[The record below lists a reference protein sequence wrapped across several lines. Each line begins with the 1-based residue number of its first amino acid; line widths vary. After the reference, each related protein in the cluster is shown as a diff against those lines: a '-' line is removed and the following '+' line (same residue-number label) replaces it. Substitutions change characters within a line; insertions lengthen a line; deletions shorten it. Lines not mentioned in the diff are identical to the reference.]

1 MTPTTVSLG
10 ILSIV
15 GVILAVAIAVLLISY
30 LIVPIFKGLAWLIA
44 RLFHFVVGMLKD
56 SVRFIGAL
64 LAIIVFSP
72 LVVINIIIGRWSASS
87 HFGRAIKNELSIAGA
102 CLFRVL
108 LAHPARLF
116 AMDGLVEGLEQRLPE
131 AMAQAPTSEPH
142 GKRAGQ
148 FEGYKIV
155 GSLPTGGS
163 GSKLYIAEPDPIKRA
178 ALERSGFRDVGQVV
192 IKSFS
197 VADGSN
203 LPNIVRESR
212 ALEAAKKL
220 GLVLD
225 HELSPAKFYY
235 VMRYVPGQTLNV
247 VVQQLHG
254 ESDPTMKPPGLD
266 DRHLRLAV
274 GYVADLARSLEEYH
288 AGGLWHKDVKPENI
302 IVESVAGEP
311 RAHLVDFGL
320 VTPLRSAMT
329 LTTHGTEYF
338 RDPELVRLALR
349 GVKVHEVDGAK
360 FDVYAAGAVLYAV
373 IENSFPAHGVL
384 SQVTRRCPEAVKWV
398 IRRAMADYDKRYT
411 SAAQM
416 LADLET
422 VLLAADPF
430 ALKPIDLPSMRGFG
444 SAPSTPAGASGVV
457 ESDSAV
463 GGVAGWRDQ
472 ASARAEAVAFARAE
486 QRSAE
491 MRGDELAA
499 LEAKAAATLI
509 LELKESEWRNK
520 WFEWA
525 KEGGE
530 AEVWCNQTGREFWGV
545 DRAAEACF
553 VWARERAARRGV
565 QMYVCARLMD
575 ERKSPSREADRAAA
589 SPLRPDVP
597 SHTPF
602 SAPRS
607 PRRPDI
613 RVVNWWTGEHVEI
626 PEGPS
631 SIPNQSD
638 GPFGFDASG
647 IRAAAH
653 DIARKS
659 SAMAQDAV
667 AAARGKGFQFDADF
681 GMGAK
686 AREPRVR
693 GDGVRRTAREQID
706 NARARVEARRQRI
719 QSRRASFSAGQTYSN
734 KPNAGAF
741 VGLFIFLAA
750 CVGFAGLIV
759 TKSVGENQSETTVEP
774 SQASGGRTTAT
785 TEAVRDG
792 SIETITFTEKTTR
805 AKTSKKSRSQPA
817 DAAASVAPK
826 SLPEGTTATMLLL
839 SDLPAPLSD
848 ESKKII
854 AAMTDS
860 LRSAGFTLTGDTS
873 DAKIE
878 DRETIE
884 RLAAARV
891 AVSGTEVGSPRFRDG
906 LSSWASEKG
915 IDLVAWLR
923 PQTDGEGKAD
933 LTKPPVTHVVSKAE
947 LAEGTRD
954 IARDAIAVAFK
965 NAAAK

>member
-1 MTPTTVSLG
+1 MDTSTVGIG

-30 LIVPIFKGLAWLIA
+30 LIVPIFKGLAWLVA
-44 RLFHFVVGMLKD
+44 RVFHFIVGMLKD

-64 LAIIVFSP
+64 LAMIVFSP
-72 LVVINIIIGRWSASS
+72 LVVLNIIIGRWSASA

-178 ALERSGFRDVGQVV
+178 ALERSGFRDVNQVV

-254 ESDPTMKPPGLD
+254 ESDPTIKPPGLD
-266 DRHLRLAV
+266 DRHLRLAL

-302 IVESVAGEP
+302 IVETIAGQP

-360 FDVYAAGAVLYAV
+360 FDVYAAGAVLFAV

-416 LADLET
+416 LADLD
-422 VLLAADPF
+422 VVRSAADPF
-430 ALKPIDLPSMRGFG
+430 AVRPIDLPSMRGG
-444 SAPSTPAGASGVV
+444 IVEPMPQPDPMAQTLGGMMGAAGAVG
-457 ESDSAV
+457 AAAAGAGGV
-463 GGVAGWRDQ
+463 GGG
-472 ASARAEAVAFARAE
+472 SYGAVPPPRQDA
-486 QRSAE
+486 
-491 MRGDELAA
+491 
-499 LEAKAAATLI
+499 
-509 LELKESEWRNK
+509 
-520 WFEWA
+520 
-525 KEGGE
+525 
-530 AEVWCNQTGREFWGV
+530 
-545 DRAAEACF
+545 
-553 VWARERAARRGV
+553 
-565 QMYVCARLMD
+565 
-575 ERKSPSREADRAAA
+575 PA
-589 SPLRPDVP
+589 SPK
-597 SHTPF
+597 
-602 SAPRS
+602 
-607 PRRPDI
+607 RRPDI

-631 SIPNQSD
+631 TIPNQGD

-647 IRAAAH
+647 FRAAAE
-653 DIARKS
+653 DFARKS
-659 SAMAQDAV
+659 SAMAQEAM
-667 AAARGKGFQFDADF
+667 AAARNKGFHIDMDF
-681 GMGAK
+681 GLGPK
-686 AREPRVR
+686 AGSPRVR
-693 GDGVRRTAREQID
+693 PDGVRRSAREQID
-706 NARARVEARRQRI
+706 AARARVEARRSRI
-719 QSRRASFSAGQTYSN
+719 QSRRASFAGGHRYSN
-734 KPNAGAF
+734 NPNAGAF
-741 VGLFIFLAA
+741 VGLFIFLGA
-750 CVGFAGLIV
+750 CIGFGSLIV
-759 TKSVGENQSETTVEP
+759 GRALTESDSPAVVRQSIGTTQ
-774 SQASGGRTTAT
+774 SA
-785 TEAVRDG
+785 EAVRDG
-792 SIETITFTEKTTR
+792 SLETITVSE
-805 AKTSKKSRSQPA
+805 ASAPDKSARKARVKP
-817 DAAASVAPK
+817 DAAPAEAFV
-826 SLPEGTTATMLLL
+826 LPEGSTATMLLL
-839 SDLPAPLSD
+839 SDLPAPLSE
-848 ESKKII
+848 ESKKILV
-854 AAMTDS
+854 AMTAS
-860 LRSAGFTLTGDTS
+860 LRAAGFTVTGDTP
-873 DAKIE
+873 DATIE
-878 DRETIE
+878 DRDTID

-891 AVSGTEVGSPRFRDG
+891 AVSGTEIGSPRFRDG
-906 LSSWASEKG
+906 LSSWAAEKE
-915 IDLVAWLR
+915 IDLVVWLR
-923 PQTDGEGKAD
+923 PQTDSAGKAD
-933 LTKPPVTHVVSKAE
+933 PTRPPVTHVVARVN
-947 LAEGTRD
+947 LADQTRD
-954 IARDAIAVAFK
+954 VARDAIAVGLK
-965 NAAAK
+965 NASVQ

>member
-1 MTPTTVSLG
+1 MNPSTVGIG

-44 RLFHFVVGMLKD
+44 RLFHFIVGMLKD

-72 LVVINIIIGRWSASS
+72 LVVINIIIGRWSASA

-302 IVESVAGEP
+302 IVETIAGQP

-384 SQVTRRCPEAVKWV
+384 SQVSRRCPEAVKWV

-416 LADLET
+416 LADLE
-422 VLLAADPF
+422 VVRSASDPF
-430 ALKPIDLPSMRGFG
+430 AVRPIDLPSMRGEIVE
-444 SAPSTPAGASGVV
+444 PTPQPEPLAQTLGGMMGAAGA
-457 ESDSAV
+457 
-463 GGVAGWRDQ
+463 AG
-472 ASARAEAVAFARAE
+472 A
-486 QRSAE
+486 
-491 MRGDELAA
+491 
-499 LEAKAAATLI
+499 
-509 LELKESEWRNK
+509 
-520 WFEWA
+520 
-525 KEGGE
+525 
-530 AEVWCNQTGREFWGV
+530 
-545 DRAAEACF
+545 
-553 VWARERAARRGV
+553 
-565 QMYVCARLMD
+565 
-575 ERKSPSREADRAAA
+575 AAA
-589 SPLRPDVP
+589 SVAGVGGAGGIGGGSFAAVPPPLPRQD
-597 SHTPF
+597 
-602 SAPRS
+602 APAS
-607 PRRPDI
+607 PKRRPDI

-631 SIPNQSD
+631 AIPNQGD

-667 AAARGKGFQFDADF
+667 AAARNKGFNFDMDF

-686 AREPRVR
+686 AGEPRVR
-693 GDGVRRTAREQID
+693 GDGVRRTAREQIE
-706 NARARVEARRQRI
+706 NARARVAARRDRI
-719 QSRRASFSAGQTYSN
+719 KIRRVSFTANARYSN

-741 VGLFIFLAA
+741 VGLAIFLAA
-750 CVGFAGLIV
+750 CVGFAGLIGYKAV
-759 TKSVGENQSETTVEP
+759 RSEP
-774 SQASGGRTTAT
+774 AQIAIDSGRTSGRTT

-792 SIETITFTEKTTR
+792 SIETITYTQKSSP
-805 AKTSKKSRSQPA
+805 AKTSKKSRSKSAETPE
-817 DAAASVAPK
+817 AASTAAVAPK
-826 SLPEGTTATMLLL
+826 LLPEGTTATMLLV
-839 SDLPAPLSD
+839 SDLPSPLSED
-848 ESKKII
+848 AQGLL
-854 AAMTDS
+854 AAMTDA
-860 LRSAGFTLTGDTS
+860 LRSAGFTLTGDTP

-878 DRETIE
+878 DRETID
-884 RLAAARV
+884 RLAAARL

-906 LSSWASEKG
+906 LSGWASEKG
-915 IDLVAWLR
+915 VDLVVWLR
-923 PQTDGEGKAD
+923 PQMDREGKAD
-933 LTKPPVTHVVSKAE
+933 PTKYPVTHVVSKAD
-947 LAEGTRD
+947 LADEPRNV
-954 IARDAIAVAFK
+954 ARDAIAVALK
-965 NAAAK
+965 NASQK

>member
-1 MTPTTVSLG
+1 MDTSTVGIG

-30 LIVPIFKGLAWLIA
+30 LIVPIFKGLAWLVA
-44 RLFHFVVGMLKD
+44 RVFHFIVGMLKD

-64 LAIIVFSP
+64 LAMIVFSP
-72 LVVINIIIGRWSASS
+72 LVVLNIIIGRWSASA

-178 ALERSGFRDVGQVV
+178 ALERSGFRDVNQVV

-254 ESDPTMKPPGLD
+254 ESDPTIKPPGLD
-266 DRHLRLAV
+266 DRHLRLAL

-302 IVESVAGEP
+302 IVETIAGQP

-360 FDVYAAGAVLYAV
+360 FDVYAAGAVLFAV

-416 LADLET
+416 LADLD
-422 VLLAADPF
+422 VVRSAADPF
-430 ALKPIDLPSMRGFG
+430 AVRPIDLPSMRGG
-444 SAPSTPAGASGVV
+444 IVEPMPQPDSMAQTLGGMMGAAGAVG
-457 ESDSAV
+457 AAAAGAGGV
-463 GGVAGWRDQ
+463 GGG
-472 ASARAEAVAFARAE
+472 SYGAVPPPRQDA
-486 QRSAE
+486 
-491 MRGDELAA
+491 
-499 LEAKAAATLI
+499 
-509 LELKESEWRNK
+509 
-520 WFEWA
+520 
-525 KEGGE
+525 
-530 AEVWCNQTGREFWGV
+530 
-545 DRAAEACF
+545 
-553 VWARERAARRGV
+553 
-565 QMYVCARLMD
+565 
-575 ERKSPSREADRAAA
+575 PA
-589 SPLRPDVP
+589 SPK
-597 SHTPF
+597 
-602 SAPRS
+602 
-607 PRRPDI
+607 RRPDI

-631 SIPNQSD
+631 TIPNQGD

-647 IRAAAH
+647 FRAAAE
-653 DIARKS
+653 DFARKS
-659 SAMAQDAV
+659 SAMAQEAM
-667 AAARGKGFQFDADF
+667 AAARNKGFHIDMDF
-681 GMGAK
+681 GLGPK
-686 AREPRVR
+686 AGSPRVR
-693 GDGVRRTAREQID
+693 PDGVRRSAREQID
-706 NARARVEARRQRI
+706 AARARVEARRSRI
-719 QSRRASFSAGQTYSN
+719 QSRRASFAGGHRYSN
-734 KPNAGAF
+734 NPNAGAF
-741 VGLFIFLAA
+741 VGLFIFLGA
-750 CVGFAGLIV
+750 CIGFGSLIV
-759 TKSVGENQSETTVEP
+759 GRALTESDSPAVVRQSIGTTQ
-774 SQASGGRTTAT
+774 SA
-785 TEAVRDG
+785 EAVRDG
-792 SIETITFTEKTTR
+792 SLETITVSE
-805 AKTSKKSRSQPA
+805 ASAPDKSARKARVKP
-817 DAAASVAPK
+817 DAAPAEAFV
-826 SLPEGTTATMLLL
+826 LPEGSTATMLLL
-839 SDLPAPLSD
+839 SDLPAPLSE
-848 ESKKII
+848 ESKKILV
-854 AAMTDS
+854 AMTAS
-860 LRSAGFTLTGDTS
+860 LRAAGFTVTGDTP
-873 DAKIE
+873 DATIE
-878 DRETIE
+878 DRDTID

-891 AVSGTEVGSPRFRDG
+891 AVSGTEIGSPRFRDG
-906 LSSWASEKG
+906 LSSWAAEKE
-915 IDLVAWLR
+915 IDLVVWLR
-923 PQTDGEGKAD
+923 PQTDSAGKAD
-933 LTKPPVTHVVSKAE
+933 PTRPPVTHVVARVN
-947 LAEGTRD
+947 LADQTRD
-954 IARDAIAVAFK
+954 VARDAIAVGLK
-965 NAAAK
+965 NASVQ

>member
-1 MTPTTVSLG
+1 MNPSTVGIG

-44 RLFHFVVGMLKD
+44 RLFHFIVGMLKD

-72 LVVINIIIGRWSASS
+72 LVVLNIIIGRWSASA

-178 ALERSGFRDVGQVV
+178 ALERSGFRDVNQVV

-225 HELSPAKFYY
+225 HELSPAKFFY

-254 ESDPTMKPPGLD
+254 ESDPTLKPPGLD
-266 DRHLRLAV
+266 DRHLRLAL

-302 IVESVAGEP
+302 IVETIAGQP

-360 FDVYAAGAVLYAV
+360 FDVYAAGAVLFAV

-422 VLLAADPF
+422 VRSAADPF
-430 ALKPIDLPSMRGFG
+430 AVRPIDLPSMRGG
-444 SAPSTPAGASGVV
+444 VIEPTPQPDPVAQTLGGMMGNAGAVG
-457 ESDSAV
+457 AAAAGV
-463 GGVAGWRDQ
+463 GGFAGAGAGGNFAAVPPPLPRQ
-472 ASARAEAVAFARAE
+472 EA
-486 QRSAE
+486 
-491 MRGDELAA
+491 
-499 LEAKAAATLI
+499 
-509 LELKESEWRNK
+509 
-520 WFEWA
+520 
-525 KEGGE
+525 
-530 AEVWCNQTGREFWGV
+530 
-545 DRAAEACF
+545 
-553 VWARERAARRGV
+553 
-565 QMYVCARLMD
+565 
-575 ERKSPSREADRAAA
+575 PA
-589 SPLRPDVP
+589 SPK
-597 SHTPF
+597 
-602 SAPRS
+602 
-607 PRRPDI
+607 RRPDI

-631 SIPNQSD
+631 SVPNQGD

-653 DIARKS
+653 DFARKS

-667 AAARGKGFQFDADF
+667 AAARAKGFNFDADF
-681 GMGAK
+681 AMGAK

-693 GDGVRRTAREQID
+693 ADGVRRTAREQIEA
-706 NARARVEARRQRI
+706 ARARVAARRDRI
-719 QSRRASFSAGQTYSN
+719 RSRRAAFAGGASYTN

-750 CVGFAGLIV
+750 CIGFGGLIV
-759 TKSVGENQSETTVEP
+759 TKAAREDNSVVTIEP
-774 SQASGGRTTAT
+774 GQQRGGRTSAT

-792 SIETITFTEKTTR
+792 SIETITYTETATP
-805 AKTSKKSRSQPA
+805 AKTSKKTRSK
-817 DAAASVAPK
+817 AAAAPVVTEPK
-826 SLPEGTTATMLLL
+826 LLPEGSTATMLLL
-839 SDLPAPLSD
+839 SDLPTPLGE
-848 ESKKII
+848 ESKKIL
-854 AAMTDS
+854 AAMTDA
-860 LRSAGFTLTGDTS
+860 LRTAGFTLTGDTP

-878 DRETIE
+878 DRETID

-915 IDLVAWLR
+915 IDLVVWLR
-923 PQTDGEGKAD
+923 PQTDREGKAD
-933 LTKPPVTHVVSKAE
+933 LTKPPVTHIVSQAK

-954 IARDAIAVAFK
+954 IARDAIAVALK
-965 NAAAK
+965 NASVK

>member
-1 MTPTTVSLG
+1 MNPSTVGIG

-30 LIVPIFKGLAWLIA
+30 LIVPIFKGLAWLIT
-44 RLFHFVVGMLKD
+44 RLFHFVAGMLKD

-72 LVVINIIIGRWSASS
+72 LVVLNIIIGRWSASA
-87 HFGRAIKNELSIAGA
+87 HFGRAIKNELSIGGA

-108 LAHPARLF
+108 LAHPARLV
-116 AMDGLVEGLEQRLPE
+116 ALDGLVEGLEQRLPE

-142 GKRAGQ
+142 GKRTGQ

-178 ALERSGFRDVGQVV
+178 ALERSGFRDVNQVV

-266 DRHLRLAV
+266 DRHLRLAL
-274 GYVADLARSLEEYH
+274 GYVADLARTLEEYH

-302 IVESVAGEP
+302 IVETIAGRP

-360 FDVYAAGAVLYAV
+360 FDVYAAGAVLFAV

-416 LADLET
+416 LADLD
-422 VLLAADPF
+422 VVRSAADPF
-430 ALKPIDLPSMRGFG
+430 AVRPIELPSMRGG
-444 SAPSTPAGASGVV
+444 IVEPTPQPDPVAQTLGGMMGAAGAVGAAAAGVR
-457 ESDSAV
+457 
-463 GGVAGWRDQ
+463 GVAGMGGGNF
-472 ASARAEAVAFARAE
+472 AAVPPPLPRQDA
-486 QRSAE
+486 
-491 MRGDELAA
+491 
-499 LEAKAAATLI
+499 
-509 LELKESEWRNK
+509 
-520 WFEWA
+520 
-525 KEGGE
+525 
-530 AEVWCNQTGREFWGV
+530 
-545 DRAAEACF
+545 
-553 VWARERAARRGV
+553 
-565 QMYVCARLMD
+565 
-575 ERKSPSREADRAAA
+575 PA
-589 SPLRPDVP
+589 SPK
-597 SHTPF
+597 
-602 SAPRS
+602 
-607 PRRPDI
+607 RRPDI
-613 RVVNWWTGEHVEI
+613 RVVNWWTGEHVEV

-631 SIPNQSD
+631 SIPNQGD

-647 IRAAAH
+647 IRATAH

-659 SAMAQDAV
+659 SAMAQDAM
-667 AAARGKGFQFDADF
+667 AAARVKGFQFDADF

-693 GDGVRRTAREQID
+693 ADGVRRTAREQIEA
-706 NARARVEARRQRI
+706 ARARVAARRDRI
-719 QSRRASFSAGQTYSN
+719 QSRRAAFAGGASYSN

-750 CVGFAGLIV
+750 GVGFGGLLLTNAARDNIPAA
-759 TKSVGENQSETTVEP
+759 TVEP
-774 SQASGGRTTAT
+774 SQPGGGRTSAT

-792 SIETITFTEKTTR
+792 AIETITYTEKATP
-805 AKTSKKSRSQPA
+805 AKTSKKSRSKT
-817 DAAASVAPK
+817 AAAPVITEPNL
-826 SLPEGTTATMLLL
+826 LPEGSTATMLLL

-848 ESKKII
+848 ESKKIL
-854 AAMTDS
+854 ASMTDT
-860 LRSAGFTLTGDTS
+860 LRTAGFALTGDTP
-873 DAKIE
+873 DARIE
-878 DRETIE
+878 DRDTID

-915 IDLVAWLR
+915 IDLVVWLR
-923 PQTDGEGKAD
+923 PQTDRAGKAD
-933 LTKPPVTHVVSKAE
+933 LTKPPVTHIVSQAE
-947 LAEGTRD
+947 LAEKTRD
-954 IARDAIAVAFK
+954 IARDAIAVALK
-965 NAAAK
+965 NASAK

>member
-1 MTPTTVSLG
+1 MDTSTVGIG

-30 LIVPIFKGLAWLIA
+30 LIVPIFKGLAWLVA
-44 RLFHFVVGMLKD
+44 RVFHFIVGMLKD

-72 LVVINIIIGRWSASS
+72 LVVLNIIIGRWSASA
-87 HFGRAIKNELSIAGA
+87 HFGRAIKNEISIAGA

-116 AMDGLVEGLEQRLPE
+116 ALDGLVEGLEQRIPE

-142 GKRAGQ
+142 GRRANQ

-178 ALERSGFRDVGQVV
+178 ALERSGFRDVNQVV

-235 VMRYVPGQTLNV
+235 VMRYVPGQALNV

-254 ESDPTMKPPGLD
+254 ESDPTIKPPGLD
-266 DRHLRLAV
+266 DRHLRLAL

-302 IVESVAGEP
+302 IVETVAGRP
-311 RAHLVDFGL
+311 QAHLVDFGL

-360 FDVYAAGAVLYAV
+360 FDVYAAGAVLFAV

-416 LADLET
+416 LADLD
-422 VLLAADPF
+422 VVRSAADPF
-430 ALKPIDLPSMRGFG
+430 AVRPIDLPSMRG
-444 SAPSTPAGASGVV
+444 GVV
-457 ESDSAV
+457 DPTPQADPMAESF
-463 GGVAGWRDQ
+463 GGVMGAGVAAGVAAGPGGVDAARFAAVPPPLPRQD
-472 ASARAEAVAFARAE
+472 ASA
-486 QRSAE
+486 
-491 MRGDELAA
+491 
-499 LEAKAAATLI
+499 
-509 LELKESEWRNK
+509 
-520 WFEWA
+520 
-525 KEGGE
+525 
-530 AEVWCNQTGREFWGV
+530 
-545 DRAAEACF
+545 
-553 VWARERAARRGV
+553 
-565 QMYVCARLMD
+565 
-575 ERKSPSREADRAAA
+575 
-589 SPLRPDVP
+589 
-597 SHTPF
+597 TPK
-602 SAPRS
+602 
-607 PRRPDI
+607 RPDI

-631 SIPNQSD
+631 SIPNRAD

-647 IRAAAH
+647 FRAAAH
-653 DIARKS
+653 DFAKKS

-667 AAARGKGFQFDADF
+667 AAARAKGFNLDVDF
-681 GMGAK
+681 AMGAK
-686 AREPRVR
+686 AREPRVH
-693 GDGVRRTAREQID
+693 GDGVRRTAREQIE
-706 NARARVEARRQRI
+706 NARARVEARRARI
-719 QSRRASFSAGQTYSN
+719 QGRRAGFTASRTYSN

-750 CVGFAGLIV
+750 CVGVAGMIIKSANEADIPAASVHIDGAAV
-759 TKSVGENQSETTVEP
+759 TASTAQS
-774 SQASGGRTTAT
+774 
-785 TEAVRDG
+785 VRDG
-792 SIETITFTEKTTR
+792 SIETITVGDTASQPV
-805 AKTSKKSRSQPA
+805 AKSGKKSRSKSAPA
-817 DAAASVAPK
+817 PSVPT
-826 SLPEGTTATMLLL
+826 LPEGSTATMLLV
-839 SDLPAPLSD
+839 SDLPAPLS
-848 ESKKII
+848 EQGKKLL
-854 AAMTDS
+854 AAMTES

-873 DAKIE
+873 DASIE
-878 DRETIE
+878 DRETID

-891 AVSGTEVGSPRFRDG
+891 AVSGTEIGSPRFRDG

-915 IDLVAWLR
+915 VELVVWVR
-923 PQTDGEGKAD
+923 PQINAEGKAD
-933 LTKPPVTHVVSKAE
+933 LAKPPVMHVVSQPE
-947 LAEGTRD
+947 LAEEIRNV
-954 IARDAIAVAFK
+954 ARDAIAFALK
-965 NAAAK
+965 SAPKK

>member
-1 MTPTTVSLG
+1 MNPSTVGIG

-44 RLFHFVVGMLKD
+44 RVFHFIVGMLKD

-72 LVVINIIIGRWSASS
+72 LVVINIIIGRWSASA

-178 ALERSGFRDVGQVV
+178 ALERSGFRDVNQVV

-266 DRHLRLAV
+266 DRHLRLAL

-302 IVESVAGEP
+302 IVETVAGQP

-360 FDVYAAGAVLYAV
+360 FDVYAAGAVLFAV

-416 LADLET
+416 LADLE
-422 VLLAADPF
+422 VVRSAADPF
-430 ALKPIDLPSMRGFG
+430 AVRPIDLPSMRGG
-444 SAPSTPAGASGVV
+444 IVEPMPQPDPVAQTLGGMMGAAGAVGAAAAGV
-457 ESDSAV
+457 AGV
-463 GGVAGWRDQ
+463 GGVGGMGGGNFA
-472 ASARAEAVAFARAE
+472 AVPPPLPRQDA
-486 QRSAE
+486 
-491 MRGDELAA
+491 
-499 LEAKAAATLI
+499 
-509 LELKESEWRNK
+509 
-520 WFEWA
+520 
-525 KEGGE
+525 
-530 AEVWCNQTGREFWGV
+530 
-545 DRAAEACF
+545 
-553 VWARERAARRGV
+553 
-565 QMYVCARLMD
+565 
-575 ERKSPSREADRAAA
+575 PA
-589 SPLRPDVP
+589 SPK
-597 SHTPF
+597 
-602 SAPRS
+602 
-607 PRRPDI
+607 RRPDI

-631 SIPNQSD
+631 SIPNQGD

-667 AAARGKGFQFDADF
+667 AAARNKGFNFDADF

-693 GDGVRRTAREQID
+693 GDGVRRTAREQIE
-706 NARARVEARRQRI
+706 NARARVAARRDRM
-719 QSRRASFSAGQTYSN
+719 QSRRASFAGGSTYSN

-750 CVGFAGLIV
+750 CVGFAGLLL
-759 TKSVGENQSETTVEP
+759 TNAGRDNTPAATVES
-774 SQASGGRTTAT
+774 SQSGGGRTSAT

-792 SIETITFTEKTTR
+792 SIETITYTEKATP
-805 AKTSKKSRSQPA
+805 AKTSKKSRSKT
-817 DAAASVAPK
+817 AAAPVVTEPK
-826 SLPEGTTATMLLL
+826 LLPEGSSATMLLL
-839 SDLPAPLSD
+839 SDLPSPLSED
-848 ESKKII
+848 SKKIL

-860 LRSAGFTLTGDTS
+860 LRAAGFTLTGDTS

-878 DRETIE
+878 DRETID

-915 IDLVAWLR
+915 IDLVVWLR
-923 PQTDGEGKAD
+923 PQTDREGKAD
-933 LTKPPVTHVVSKAE
+933 LTKPPVTHVVSQAE
-947 LAEGTRD
+947 LAEQTRD
-954 IARDAIAVAFK
+954 VARDAIALALK
-965 NAAAK
+965 NASAK

>member
-416 LADLET
+416 LADLE
-422 VLLAADPF
+422 VVRSAADPF
-430 ALKPIDLPSMRGFG
+430 AVRPIDLPSMRGG
-444 SAPSTPAGASGVV
+444 IVEPTPQPEPVAQSLGGIGAAGAVGAAAAGVG
-457 ESDSAV
+457 A
-463 GGVAGWRDQ
+463 VAGGNF
-472 ASARAEAVAFARAE
+472 AAVPPPLPR
-486 QRSAE
+486 QD
-491 MRGDELAA
+491 G
-499 LEAKAAATLI
+499 
-509 LELKESEWRNK
+509 
-520 WFEWA
+520 
-525 KEGGE
+525 
-530 AEVWCNQTGREFWGV
+530 
-545 DRAAEACF
+545 
-553 VWARERAARRGV
+553 
-565 QMYVCARLMD
+565 
-575 ERKSPSREADRAAA
+575 PA
-589 SPLRPDVP
+589 SPK
-597 SHTPF
+597 
-602 SAPRS
+602 
-607 PRRPDI
+607 RRPDI